1 MKKSVIYLGAAL
13 IAFGNVAMASN
24 HKSVVKENIEFSTY
38 HMTPL
43 TVAVGKGDLETVKK
57 FIEYG
62 ADVNQ
67 KSPEDMTPLMIAAR
81 YNKVEIMKVL
91 LANGARVNE
100 KNDKGYTSLKY
111 AELSNA
117 ADAIAILKDAK

>member
-1 MKKSVIYLGAAL
+1 MKKSVIILGVAL
-13 IAFGNVAMASN
+13 LSLGNVAMASN
-24 HKSVVKENIEFSTY
+24 GTLSSNKVERTKTFA
-38 HMTPL
+38 TPL
-43 TVAVGKGDLETVKK
+43 TVAISKGDIETVKK

-67 KSPEDMTPLMIAAR
+67 MSEDLSPLMTAAR
-81 YNKVEIMKVL
+81 YNKVEIIKVL

-100 KNDKGYTSLKY
+100 KNDKGFTALKY

-117 ADAIAILKDAK
+117 AEAIAILKGAK